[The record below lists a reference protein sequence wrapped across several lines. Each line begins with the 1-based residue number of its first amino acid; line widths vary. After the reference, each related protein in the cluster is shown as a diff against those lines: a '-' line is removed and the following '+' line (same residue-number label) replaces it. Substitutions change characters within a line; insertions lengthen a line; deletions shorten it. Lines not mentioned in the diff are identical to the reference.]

1 MLRLAMILSCA
12 LLLGSAS
19 RVPAQQARP
28 RTSFWFAA
36 GFGGGWGRVSCDI
49 CRGDRLSGFSAYL
62 RLGGRINPRV
72 LMGGEAAAWRKSA
85 NAVDQTLLALGAA
98 AFWYP
103 PPGSALYLKGGL
115 GWVTHRVES
124 GPDVILSTGFGP
136 QLGVGYEFPLGRG
149 VYLAPYCNVVLG
161 VVGGAVKFNG
171 ATVTGAP
178 GVSLIQLGLALTE
191 R

>member
-1 MLRLAMILSCA
+1 MLRLAMVLGCA

-19 RVPAQQARP
+19 RGPAQQPRP
-28 RTSFWFAA
+28 RTGFWFGA
-36 GFGGGWGRVSCDI
+36 GLGGGWGRVSCDI
-49 CRGDRLSGFSAYL
+49 CRGDRLSGPSAYL
-62 RLGGRINPRV
+62 RLGGRINKRV

-98 AFWYP
+98 LFWYP
-103 PPGSALYLKGGL
+103 APGSALYLKGGL

-124 GPDVILSTGFGP
+124 GPDAILSTGFGP
-136 QLGVGYEFPLGRG
+136 QLGIGYEFPIGRDF
-149 VYLAPYCNVVLG
+149 YLAPYCNVVLG

-178 GVSLIQLGLALTE
+178 GVSLMQLGLAVTE
-191 R
+191 H